1 MKKNLYKNT
10 QTFKVQDTNQ
20 MILQNYFWSKS
31 TNSVQK

>member
-20 MILQNYFWSKS
+20 MILQNYF
-31 TNSVQK
+31 